1 MALSSLK
8 FSLGRA
14 LAVRPLVQVY
24 RPSPRYNLV
33 FLQYSTSTDKDTALK
48 KDTKFKTSE
57 NLAGY
62 FDKGGAQQ
70 QASSSVQQKDST
82 TQQKDSTKQQ
92 KDSTAPVDKT
102 ADKTTDSTAKIPESK
117 VTPDA
122 DPKGKPSTDE
132 ISAQVPPSAVPP
144 PPPVKPPAPQIQ
156 LSRGDLTKEELSRL
170 VLRQDE
176 YVERFIPIT
185 RRSLIQHLV
194 QHPGLLTSRE
204 KVKFDKFFQALDSAV
219 VTTYHGTLTELKA
232 LFDPLNPDKDTIS
245 TRQWNRRERA
255 ENEFW
260 LLQKLAIVMEK
271 ANFHELP
278 KPVVEVALQEHQ
290 AGDGVMVRVDAT
302 RYDILRFWALGK
314 EVRPPVP
321 VPLAKRLLTALGRL
335 VTRSKSVE
343 PQAQETFK
351 RLVVAVRHNKDGKLT
366 LKAFKDIP
374 INALEQVLPEAKVRM
389 SQFDQAFLYF
399 SVGITSLGMLIKLVT
414 VMASYQVN
422 WSLIVGG
429 VSGLI
434 AARTWSS
441 YKNRHMRYLAELSK
455 TLYYRNIANNRGLLT
470 LLVDRAEDESV
481 KETLLV
487 YTFLLSYQSAGSG
500 TEAPGGAA
508 IGALEKDIEKWVL
521 EKTGSQIRFHA
532 DEAVQ
537 FLSSF
542 GILKQEN
549 NLLSVVPLD
558 TAIACLPWQPVGMD
572 SRSEEFDVEE
582 GYDRR
587 QETEEKEQPRKK
599 WFGLF

>member
-14 LAVRPLVQVY
+14 LVIRPLIQLY

-33 FLQYSTSTDKDTALK
+33 FLQYSTSPDKGTASK
-48 KDTKFKTSE
+48 KDTKFQSSE

-62 FDKGGAQQ
+62 FDKGSAQ
-70 QASSSVQQKDST
+70 QASSSVQQPDST
-82 TQQKDSTKQQ
+82 TQQKDSSPSVGT
-92 KDSTAPVDKT
+92 T

-117 VTPDA
+117 VTPED
-122 DPKGKPSTDE
+122 DPQEKTPVDETSTQE
-132 ISAQVPPSAVPP
+132 PPSAVPP

-156 LSRGDLTKEELSRL
+156 LSRPELTKEELSRL

-245 TRQWNRRERA
+245 TRQWNRKERA

-260 LLQKLAIVMEK
+260 LMQKLAIVMEK

-314 EVRPPVP
+314 EIRPPVP
-321 VPLAKRLLTALGRL
+321 VPLAKRLVAALGRL
-335 VTRSKSVE
+335 VTRSKKTE

-351 RLVVAVRHNKDGKLT
+351 RLVVAVRHTKDGKLT

-414 VMASYQVN
+414 VMAEYRVN

-429 VSGLI
+429 VFGLI

-487 YTFLLSYQSAGSG
+487 YTFLLSYQSVTGEAS
-500 TEAPGGAA
+500 TDAPGGAA

-542 GILKQEN
+542 GILKQES

-558 TAIACLPWQPVGMD
+558 TAIACLPWQPVGID

-587 QETEEKEQPRKK
+587 EKTETAQPRKK

>member
-8 FSLGRA
+8 FSFGRA
-14 LAVRPLVQVY
+14 LVIRPLIQLY

-33 FLQYSTSTDKDTALK
+33 FLQYSTSPDKGTASK
-48 KDTKFKTSE
+48 KDTKFQSSE

-62 FDKGGAQQ
+62 FDKGSAQ
-70 QASSSVQQKDST
+70 QASSSEQQPDST
-82 TQQKDSTKQQ
+82 TQQKDSSPSVGT
-92 KDSTAPVDKT
+92 T

-117 VTPDA
+117 VTPED
-122 DPKGKPSTDE
+122 DPQEKPPVDETSTQE
-132 ISAQVPPSAVPP
+132 PPSAVPP

-156 LSRGDLTKEELSRL
+156 LSRPELTKEELSRL

-245 TRQWNRRERA
+245 TRQWNRKERA

-260 LLQKLAIVMEK
+260 LMQKLAIVMEK

-314 EVRPPVP
+314 EIRPPVP
-321 VPLAKRLLTALGRL
+321 VPLAKRLVAALGRL
-335 VTRSKSVE
+335 VTRSKKTE

-351 RLVVAVRHNKDGKLT
+351 RLVVAVRHTKDGKLT

-414 VMASYQVN
+414 VMAEYRVN

-429 VSGLI
+429 VFGLI

-487 YTFLLSYQSAGSG
+487 YTFLLSYQSTTG
-500 TEAPGGAA
+500 EASTDVPGGAA

-558 TAIACLPWQPVGMD
+558 TAIACLPWQPVGID

-587 QETEEKEQPRKK
+587 EKTETAQPRKK

>member
-1 MALSSLK
+1 MALSCLK
-8 FSLGRA
+8 ISLGRA
-14 LAVRPLVQVY
+14 LVVRPLIQVH
-24 RPSPRYNLV
+24 RRSPRYNLV
-33 FLQYSTSTDKDTALK
+33 FLQYSTSPDKGTDTK
-48 KDTKFKTSE
+48 KDTKFQSSE
-57 NLAGY
+57 SLSGY
-62 FDKGGAQQ
+62 FDKGSSQ
-70 QASSSVQQKDST
+70 QARSSTPQPGSSTHQPDSKPSLGT
-82 TQQKDSTKQQ
+82 
-92 KDSTAPVDKT
+92 T
-102 ADKTTDSTAKIPESK
+102 ADEIQDSTAKIPESK
-117 VTPDA
+117 VVPDA
-122 DPKGKPSTDE
+122 DPTGKPPADE
-132 ISAQVPPSAVPP
+132 IPAEVPPSAIPP
-144 PPPVKPPAPQIQ
+144 PPPAKPPAPQIQ
-156 LSRGDLTKEELSRL
+156 LSRPELTKEELSRL

-194 QHPGLLTSRE
+194 QHPGLLTDRE

-245 TRQWNRRERA
+245 TRQWNRKERA

-290 AGDGVMVRVDAT
+290 AGDGVMVRVDAS

-314 EVRPPVP
+314 EVRPPVS
-321 VPLAKRLLTALGRL
+321 VPLAKRLVAALGRL
-335 VTRSKSVE
+335 VTRSKKVE

-351 RLVVAVRHNKDGKLT
+351 RLVVAVRHTKDGKLT

-414 VMASYQVN
+414 VMAEYQVN

-429 VSGLI
+429 VFGLI

-487 YTFLLSYQSAGSG
+487 YTFLLSYQSPRGESSTG
-500 TEAPGGAA
+500 TTSGAA

-587 QETEEKEQPRKK
+587 KESKAAEQPRKK